1 MALIYAEPCLV
12 PLGNTFQEWDEQ
24 PCAQK
29 RRHSYPRYAPHH
41 LLQLSLDDLVSA
53 FSEDDSTTAA
63 GSPTSQ
69 APSSL
74 GEHEQADSLDEESSP
89 ELWPDTDNDDDI
101 YEWSPCSRR
110 RVVEVDSTTAARSPT
125 PQAPSWADLVDEES
139 SPELWPDTDTDDD
152 IYELSPCSRRGVEA
166 PFLDETGGG
175 CHACQATVCI
185 PAASEDDATTTPGSL
200 TSQAPSIL
208 GDHDQVDSLDDEVN
222 ALRGAQR
229 GEAQHR
235 YQTQRK
241 KQQRQAK
248 KKIRREEARAGAA
261 EPSQFIVSP

>member
-29 RRHSYPRYAPHH
+29 RRHSYPYAPRL
-41 LLQLSLDDLVSA
+41 LLQLSPDDLVSA
-53 FSEDDSTTAA
+53 FWEDDSTTAA
-63 GSPTSQ
+63 GSPASQ

-74 GEHEQADSLDEESSP
+74 GEHEQADSLGDESSSELWPDTDSDNDIYEWSPHSRRRVVEVDSTTASRSPTSQAPSWADIVDEESSP

-110 RVVEVDSTTAARSPT
+110 RVVVPSPDEAGARCD
-125 PQAPSWADLVDEES
+125 ACRA
-139 SPELWPDTDTDDD
+139 
-152 IYELSPCSRRGVEA
+152 SRYISV
-166 PFLDETGGG
+166 
-175 CHACQATVCI
+175 
-185 PAASEDDATTTPGSL
+185 ASEDDATTAPGSL

-208 GDHDQVDSLDDEVN
+208 GDHEQVDSLDDEVN

-229 GEAQHR
+229 GEAQRR
-235 YQTQRK
+235 YQTERK
-241 KQQRQAK
+241 KQQRRTK
-248 KKIRREEARAGAA
+248 KMIRRAEALAGAA
-261 EPSQFIVSP
+261 EPRRFIVSL